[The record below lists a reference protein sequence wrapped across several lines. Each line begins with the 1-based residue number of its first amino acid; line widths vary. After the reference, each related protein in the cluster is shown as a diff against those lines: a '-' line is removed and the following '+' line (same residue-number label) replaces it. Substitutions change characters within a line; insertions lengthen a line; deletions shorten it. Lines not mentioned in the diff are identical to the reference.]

1 MAQDGAGTPLT
12 GSRVFLLTTV
22 TKSRFA
28 PRDLPLESDSALSSS
43 KKWFYAMAFQRP
55 SPYWDHHDGHGHVEK
70 DFISHTADFRNDAKK
85 FSGKTDTYMY
95 SFVLVNT

>member
-12 GSRVFLLTTV
+12 GSRVVLLTTV

-28 PRDLPLESDSALSSS
+28 TWQSDDSALSSS